1 MVSTRS
7 TVQKL
12 ITFDPELEQNLRRKS
27 REQHLQRVRPLQETF
42 LESVSTG
49 DLHNK
54 DKMAFVIPE
63 AGQPLGNSLT
73 AHTTNIPSC
82 ITYPAVEEGTAFEI
96 KQHMLNILPT
106 FHGLSSD
113 DPNMHIAEFL
123 MGCKNILV
131 RGFSAESIKLRLF
144 PYTLKDLARRWL
156 LTLPSG
162 SITAWAQLS
171 KKFLNKYYPAS
182 KTLDMR
188 TQILSFAQ
196 KPNEEFH
203 EAWERFKELI
213 RKCPHSGISTTDQMH
228 IFFRG
233 LNMTTK
239 TLVNASCGGTYKDKN
254 AQEACLLFEKMA
266 EDTQQWAVEQPQSRS
281 VLEMSNGSPYVT
293 AQIEKM
299 EKRLDAKFDMLLQRM
314 PGSQVAAQQP
324 LQAAC
329 SNCNMITHD
338 FMSCPHKEVSPDFT
352 AEQVNAFNN
361 FQRPR
366 YDPYSNFY
374 NPGWRDHPNLRWD
387 KEQHTRPQFQQ
398 QVQQPA
404 APKAAWEVA
413 IEKLANTTT
422 QEIQNLQASVKNMEK
437 QMGQIALQVSGRAPG
452 TFPSQTEPNPRGGAD
467 CKAVRVLRSGKSFDN
482 RDENCIQN
490 SRATS
495 QPKTDSGNVEKSA
508 KSKDSEQTVNS
519 SENGAVIVEDRV
531 YEPPMPYPERLK
543 PKVKDQQLTDFMKTL
558 SKVQINLPLID
569 AIKNIP
575 SYAKFLKDVCTKKKK
590 LVDFEKRLGQG
601 EIKPTS
607 VILQLADRSVAYP
620 RGIIEDLI
628 IKVDNLY
635 LPADFVILDMDE
647 DMQTPI
653 ILGRPFMATARTLI
667 DVEAGTLTLRV
678 QDQSVVFSLFEAT
691 KRPGDVHN
699 CMRVDVLDNLLHAEI
714 MPRLTSDPLLNV
726 LHGFE
731 NKNTEDE
738 EVLEY
743 VSVLGNSSLPVI
755 IAADLSSTE
764 EDKLLRIL
772 RSHQDAIGW
781 TIADIKGISPT
792 ICMHKILMEDGV
804 KPAIDAQ
811 RRLNPIMKE
820 VVRNEVM
827 KLLDAGMIYP
837 ISDSKWISPT
847 QVVPKR
853 SGITVVK
860 NDNNELVPT
869 RLTTGWRM
877 CVDYRKINAGYN
889 QIPVAPEDQEKT
901 TFTCPFGTFAYRR
914 MPFGLCNAPATF
926 QRCMMSI
933 FTGGIEV
940 DKAKIDA
947 IEKLPP
953 PTTVKS
959 VRSFLGHAGFYRRFI
974 KDFSKI
980 SRPLCDLLAK
990 DAPFVVDE
998 ACLEAFKKLKTL
1010 LTTAP
1015 IIAAPDWSLAFELV
1029 CDASDYAVGAVLGQR
1044 KDRLPHVIYYAS
1056 RTLNDAQ
1063 LNYATT
1069 EKELLAVV
1077 FALEKFRS
1085 YLIGAKVIVYTD
1097 HAALKYLL
1105 SKKDAKP
1112 RLIRWILLLQE
1123 FDLEI
1128 RDKKGRENVV
1138 ADHLSRLIIPT
1149 ASEEDSLPLRESFPD
1164 EQLFAVHF
1172 RTPWFADI
1180 VNYLVKGVVHPELT
1194 FQQKKKFLS
1203 DVKHYFWDEPYLF
1216 KYCPDQIIRRCIPEA
1231 EQESVLQFAHH
1242 FACGGHF
1249 GQKRTAEKILQSGLF
1264 WPTLFKDAYNWCK
1277 ACDRCQRVGNQSK
1290 RNEMPQQSILIVELF
1305 DVWGIDF
1312 MGPFPSS
1319 HGNQYILVAVEYV
1332 SKWVEA
1338 IAAQTNQG
1346 SVVLRFLQG
1355 VIFPRFGIPRVILS
1369 DGGKHFINK
1378 PFANLLAKYG
1388 INHRVA
1394 TPYHPQT
1401 SGQVEVSNREL
1412 KRILEKT
1419 VGSTRKDWS
1428 LKLNDALW
1436 AYRTAYKTPI
1446 GMSPFRLV
1454 YGKACHLPMEL
1465 EHKAYW
1471 AIKELNFSYDSAGEQ
1486 RKLQLNELE
1495 EIRQGAYE
1503 SSRIY
1508 KERTK
1513 AFHDSQ
1519 ILRKEFQPGQ
1529 KVLLFSSRLKLF
1541 PGKLKSRW
1549 TGPYLV
1555 TKIFPHG
1562 AVEISHETQGNT
1574 FKVNGHRL
1582 KPYVESPF
1590 DTAYESL
1597 TLKAPVI

>member
-1 MVSTRS
+1 MSSDASTTSWALFLELRGVIWWWSSTVKLAGATGKRIKPSGHPWDFRIPLEQNRTKWTNFGVIPVEGGSLQHYSSADFRNLCIVSTPS

-12 ITFDPELEQNLRRKS
+12 IPLDPELEQNSKRKR
-27 REQHLQRVRPLQETF
+27 REQTLQRVRSMQETF
-42 LESVSTG
+42 LQSFFSG

-54 DKMAFVIPE
+54 EKMAFVIPE
-63 AGQPLGNSLT
+63 AGLPLGDSLT

-82 ITYPAVEEGTAFEI
+82 ITYPAVEEGSTFEI
-96 KQHMLNILPT
+96 KQYMLNILPT

-123 MGCKNILV
+123 MGCKSILV
-131 RGFSAESIKLRLF
+131 RGFSVESIKLRLY
-144 PYTLKDLARRWL
+144 PYTLKDQAR
-156 LTLPSG
+156 
-162 SITAWAQLS
+162 
-171 KKFLNKYYPAS
+171 K
-182 KTLDMR
+182 
-188 TQILSFAQ
+188 
-196 KPNEEFH
+196 
-203 EAWERFKELI
+203 
-213 RKCPHSGISTTDQMH
+213 
-228 IFFRG
+228 

-239 TLVNASCGGTYKDKN
+239 TLVNASCGGSYEDKN
-254 AQEACLLFEKMA
+254 EQEAFLLFEKMA
-266 EDTQQWAVEQPQSRS
+266 ADTQQWAVGQPQSRS
-281 VLEMSNGSPYVT
+281 VFEMSNGSPYVT

-299 EKRLDAKFDMLLQRM
+299 EKRFDAKFDLLLQRI
-314 PGSQVAAQQP
+314 PGSQVAIQQP
-324 LQAAC
+324 IPAAC
-329 SNCNMITHD
+329 NICNMITHD
-338 FMSCPHKEVSPDFT
+338 FMSCPHRDVSPDFT

-374 NPGWRDHPNLRWD
+374 NP
-387 KEQHTRPQFQQ
+387 
-398 QVQQPA
+398 
-404 APKAAWEVA
+404 
-413 IEKLANTTT
+413 
-422 QEIQNLQASVKNMEK
+422 
-437 QMGQIALQVSGRAPG
+437 
-452 TFPSQTEPNPRGGAD
+452 
-467 CKAVRVLRSGKSFDN
+467 
-482 RDENCIQN
+482 
-490 SRATS
+490 
-495 QPKTDSGNVEKSA
+495 
-508 KSKDSEQTVNS
+508 DSEQSLNNS
-519 SENGAVIVEDRV
+519 KNGANIVMDRV

-543 PKVKDQQLTDFMKTL
+543 PKVKDQQLTDFMNTL

-590 LVDFEKRLGQG
+590 LIDFEKRLGQG
-601 EIKPTS
+601 EIKPIS
-607 VILQLADRSVAYP
+607 FILQLADRSVAYP

-678 QDQSVVFSLFEAT
+678 KDRSVVFSLFEAT
-691 KRPGDVHN
+691 KRP
-699 CMRVDVLDNLLHAEI
+699 
-714 MPRLTSDPLLNV
+714 
-726 LHGFE
+726 
-731 NKNTEDE
+731 
-738 EVLEY
+738 
-743 VSVLGNSSLPVI
+743 
-755 IAADLSSTE
+755 
-764 EDKLLRIL
+764 
-772 RSHQDAIGW
+772 
-781 TIADIKGISPT
+781 
-792 ICMHKILMEDGV
+792 
-804 KPAIDAQ
+804 
-811 RRLNPIMKE
+811 
-820 VVRNEVM
+820 
-827 KLLDAGMIYP
+827 
-837 ISDSKWISPT
+837 
-847 QVVPKR
+847 
-853 SGITVVK
+853 VVK

-877 CVDYRKINAGYN
+877 CVDDRKINAGYN
-889 QIPVAPEDQEKT
+889 QIPVAPKDQEKT
-901 TFTCPFGTFAYRR
+901 TFTCLFGTFAYRR

-926 QRCMMSI
+926 QRCMISI
-933 FTGGIEV
+933 FTELVEHVVEGIVLGHLISNRGIEV

-947 IEKLPP
+947 VEKLPP
-953 PTTVKS
+953 PTIVKS
-959 VRSFLGHAGFYRRFI
+959 VRSFLGHGGFYKWFF

-980 SRPLCDLLAK
+980 SRPLCNLLAK
-990 DAPFVVDE
+990 DAPFVFDE

-1015 IIAAPDWSLAFELV
+1015 IIAAPM
-1029 CDASDYAVGAVLGQR
+1029 GAVLGQR
-1044 KDRLPHVIYYAS
+1044 KDRLPQVIYYAS

-1085 YLIGAKVIVYTD
+1085 YLVGAKVIVYTD

-1128 RDKKGRENVV
+1128 RDKKGSENMV

-1149 ASEEDSLPLRESFPD
+1149 TSEEDSLPLRESFPD
-1164 EQLFAVHF
+1164 EQLFAVQFH
-1172 RTPWFADI
+1172 TPWFADI
-1180 VNYLVKGVVHPELT
+1180 VNYLVKGVVHPDLT
-1194 FQQKKKFLS
+1194 LQQKKKFLS

-1216 KYCPDQIIRRCIPEA
+1216 KYCPDQII
-1231 EQESVLQFAHH
+1231 H
-1242 FACGGHF
+1242 
-1249 GQKRTAEKILQSGLF
+1249 
-1264 WPTLFKDAYNWCK
+1264 
-1277 ACDRCQRVGNQSK
+1277 RVGYFGLHFLKMQIIGARLMIDVKESATS
-1290 RNEMPQQSILIVELF
+1290 PQ
-1305 DVWGIDF
+1305 G
-1312 MGPFPSS
+1312 MRCPR
-1319 HGNQYILVAVEYV
+1319 
-1332 SKWVEA
+1332 KWVEA
-1338 IAAQTNQG
+1338 IAAPTNQG
-1346 SVVLRFLQG
+1346 SVVLKFLKG
-1355 VIFPRFGIPRVILS
+1355 VIFPHFGIPHVILS
-1369 DGGKHFINK
+1369 DGGKHLNNK
-1378 PFANLLAKYG
+1378 PFANLLAKYE

-1446 GMSPFRLV
+1446 GMSPFQLV
-1454 YGKACHLPMEL
+1454 YGKVCHLPMKL

-1471 AIKELNFSYDSAGEQ
+1471 AIKELNFSYDSVGEQ

-1495 EIRQGAYE
+1495 EIRQAAYE

-1508 KERTK
+1508 KERIK
-1513 AFHDSQ
+1513 AFHDSR

-1541 PGKLKSRW
+1541 PAKLKSRW

-1555 TKIFPHG
+1555 TKIYSHG
-1562 AVEISHETQGNT
+1562 AVEITNEAQGNA
-1574 FKVNGHRL
+1574 FQVNGHKL

-1597 TLKAPVI
+1597 TLKESVI